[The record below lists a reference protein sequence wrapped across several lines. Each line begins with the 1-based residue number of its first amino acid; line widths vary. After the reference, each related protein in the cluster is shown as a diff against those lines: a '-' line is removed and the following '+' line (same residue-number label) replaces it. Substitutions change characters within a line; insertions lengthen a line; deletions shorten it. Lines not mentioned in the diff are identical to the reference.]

1 MNDEEKFFR
10 FLNNKMSEHEK
21 NKFQKEL
28 HSSEKISAEFNSY
41 KKVFEFINEVKSVSL
56 NPAYSENIIPVFR
69 NKLHKQNKHRI
80 YFKFAYGIAL
90 IIVSLVGYLLLDQN
104 KNNSVDTVEQIY
116 SNLTNQE
123 LDNIYNDYDIDV
135 EKILDDAVIN
145 NIDSMYLEKVDQN
158 YIEGYSSSD
167 IIPFNNLDINELQK
181 YMEQGQ
187 MDLVYSELL
196 NKKIL

>member
-1 MNDEEKFFR
+1 MA
-10 FLNNKMSEHEK
+10 
-21 NKFQKEL
+21 
-28 HSSEKISAEFNSY
+28 SEKLSEEFNSY
-41 KKVFEFINEVKSVSL
+41 KKVFDHINETKTISL

-69 NKLHKQNKHRI
+69 NKLHKQYKHRI

-90 IIVSLVGYLLLDQN
+90 IIVSLVGYLLLDQD
-104 KNNSVDTVEQIY
+104 KNNSVDAIEQIY

-135 EKILDDAVIN
+135 ENILDDAVIN
-145 NIDSMYLEKVDQN
+145 NIDPMYLEKVDQN

-167 IIPFNNLDINELQK
+167 IMQFNNFDINELKK
-181 YMEQGQ
+181 YMEQDQ